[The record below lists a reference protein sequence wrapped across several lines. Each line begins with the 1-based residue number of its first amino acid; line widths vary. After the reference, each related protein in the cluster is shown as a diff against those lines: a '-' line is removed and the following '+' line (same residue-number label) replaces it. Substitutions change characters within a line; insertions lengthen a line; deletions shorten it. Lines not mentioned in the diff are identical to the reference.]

1 MKYPKFFDGIEHIVL
16 KDKLGAFLGTSEEGI
31 IEISYLDIVKMAG
44 HSCGT
49 VSGAYLMALKGL
61 KELYGQDFPQR
72 GEIKV
77 ELSGTLSDNTGVTAL
92 VLSNITGAT
101 SDMGFMGIQG
111 EYNRRG
117 LMFYGVDIQSDV
129 RFTRLD
135 TNKSIDVTYVPMKVV
150 NPKQILQSVIGTN
163 ATEENKKT
171 FPKRWQEMV
180 KTIFDNEDKVI
191 ELK

>member
-1 MKYPKFFDGIEHIVL
+1 
-16 KDKLGAFLGTSEEGI
+16 
-31 IEISYLDIVKMAG
+31 
-44 HSCGT
+44 
-49 VSGAYLMALKGL
+49 
-61 KELYGQDFPQR
+61 
-72 GEIKV
+72 
-77 ELSGTLSDNTGVTAL
+77 
-92 VLSNITGAT
+92 
-101 SDMGFMGIQG
+101 
-111 EYNRRG
+111 
-117 LMFYGVDIQSDV
+117 VDVQSDV

-150 NPKQILQSVIGTN
+150 NLKQILQSVIGTN